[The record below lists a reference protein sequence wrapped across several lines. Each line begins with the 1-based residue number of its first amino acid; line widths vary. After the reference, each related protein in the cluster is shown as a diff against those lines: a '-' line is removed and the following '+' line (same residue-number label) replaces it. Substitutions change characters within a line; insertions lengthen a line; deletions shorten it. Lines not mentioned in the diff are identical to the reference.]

1 MDVVVAL
8 GLAVGLISFFQCMCL
23 NCACLSL
30 NRLYDRL
37 EKLENTCPVCN
48 YKKFY
53 DLHHR
58 LQINP
63 IHIHVDEDP
72 EPYPISS
79 HV

>member
-1 MDVVVAL
+1 MDAIAAL
-8 GLAVGLISFFQCMCL
+8 GLALGLISFFQCVCLNCMCMCL
-23 NCACLSL
+23 NKV
-30 NRLYDRL
+30 YDRL
-37 EKLENTCPVCN
+37 EKLETTCPVCN

-72 EPYPISS
+72 EPCSIGL